1 MAQDWTS
8 FTKSITVNTTPEKLY
23 NAFATRSGMESWFL
37 RSCIYKK
44 PEGSQL
50 QPDHFAVAGDK
61 YTWLWFGYGDD
72 TVENGE
78 ILQANGRNLFEFTF
92 NSNGKNDMKVKVSF
106 VEEEAEMRVSLHQY
120 NIPVDDESKAWYFV
134 GCGEGWTFYLANLKS
149 ILEGGIDLR
158 NKNEAIK
165 NVVNS

>member
-8 FTKSITVNTTPEKLY
+8 FTKSITVRSSKEKLY
-23 NAFATRSGMESWFL
+23 HAFATRAGMESWFL
-37 RSCIYKK
+37 RSCNYKK
-44 PEGSQL
+44 ADGSL
-50 QPDHFAVAGDK
+50 PGAESFATAGDK

-78 ILQANGRNLFEFTF
+78 ILQANGQDLFEFTF
-92 NSNGKNDMKVKVSF
+92 NSNGKNDMKVKVEF
-106 VEEEAEMRVSLHQY
+106 EQEGGEWRVNLHQY
-120 NIPVDDESKAWYFV
+120 NIPDDDESRSWYFV

-158 NKNEAIK
+158 NKNEAIH